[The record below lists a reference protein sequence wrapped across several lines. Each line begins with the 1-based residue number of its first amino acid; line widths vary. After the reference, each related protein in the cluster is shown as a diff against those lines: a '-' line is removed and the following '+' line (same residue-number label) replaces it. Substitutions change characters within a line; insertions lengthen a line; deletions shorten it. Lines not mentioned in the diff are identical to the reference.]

1 MHCSAGVCVPGRP
14 WDSAQ
19 VAYDRLA
26 VTLHSFQAV
35 WFGHRFAGQVVLIY
49 PVYGVM
55 ITENTSEFAFSTLL
69 ALWAASVLVAEIPS
83 GTLADRTS
91 RVRLIGLAGVLKGA
105 GFLTWLVLPNY
116 WGYLLGFALWGVGST
131 LKSGTEQALLHDT
144 LHFLGRPEWFER
156 IHGRGGAASSSGTI
170 VAFVA
175 GGYLAEHAGFALP
188 LALSALGPWAA
199 AAIAW
204 VGLKDVPRSSSEG
217 RPLAHP
223 HAEGSFGEGKPLAHP
238 QAEDSSSEGRPLA
251 LPQAEGSSSEGKP
264 LALPQAEGYDERP
277 EGEERYLDTL
287 RAGVR
292 EAVGRPL
299 VLRAVLMSASVVCI
313 WGVMDEFLPVFLT
326 EKGNISLADIGI
338 IYAACSAANI
348 VALALAHRLPA
359 RTPRRVGVVFGV
371 AAVPL
376 ALSVAAPGYIGA
388 VLLVLS
394 FGINGAA
401 SVLLDG
407 QLQRAI
413 RGHARATVT
422 SVAGTG
428 SEITGI
434 GLYLAAGAT
443 AEVASWHAATAM
455 FAALALMLAAI
466 FAAKPIRPSPN

>member
-91 RVRLIGLAGVLKGA
+91 RVRLIGLSGLIKGA
-105 GFLTWLVLPNY
+105 AFLTWLVLPNY

-144 LHFLGRPEWFER
+144 LHFLGKPEWFER
-156 IHGRGGAASSSGTI
+156 IHGRGGAASSAGTI

-204 VGLKDVPRSSSEG
+204 VGLKDVPRSS
-217 RPLAHP
+217 
-223 HAEGSFGEGKPLAHP
+223 GEGKPLP
-238 QAEDSSSEGRPLA
+238 
-251 LPQAEGSSSEGKP
+251 LPQAEGS
-264 LALPQAEGYDERP
+264 DERP

-388 VLLVLS
+388 ALLVLS

-428 SEITGI
+428 TEITGI

-455 FAALALMLAAI
+455 FAALALTLAAI
-466 FAAKPIRPSPN
+466 FAAKPIRPSPT

>member
-1 MHCSAGVCVPGRP
+1 M
-14 WDSAQ
+14 
-19 VAYDRLA
+19 
-26 VTLHSFQAV
+26 TLHSFQAV

-91 RVRLIGLAGVLKGA
+91 RVRLIGLSGVIKGA
-105 GFLTWLVLPNY
+105 AFLTWLVLPNY

-144 LHFLGRPEWFER
+144 LHFLGKPEWFER
-156 IHGRGGAASSSGTI
+156 IHGRGGAASSLGTI

-204 VGLKDVPRSSSEG
+204 VGLKDVPRT
-217 RPLAHP
+217 
-223 HAEGSFGEGKPLAHP
+223 
-238 QAEDSSSEGRPLA
+238 
-251 LPQAEGSSSEGKP
+251 SSEGKP

-359 RTPRRVGVVFGV
+359 RTPRRVGVVFGI

-388 VLLVLS
+388 ALLVLS

>member
-1 MHCSAGVCVPGRP
+1 MPGRP

-91 RVRLIGLAGVLKGA
+91 RVRLIGLSGVIKGA
-105 GFLTWLVLPNY
+105 AFLTWLVLPNY

-144 LHFLGRPEWFER
+144 LHFLGKPEWFER
-156 IHGRGGAASSSGTI
+156 IHGRGGAASSAGTI

-204 VGLKDVPRSSSEG
+204 VGLKDVPRTSSEG
-217 RPLAHP
+217 RPLALP
-223 HAEGSFGEGKPLAHP
+223 QAEDSFGEGKPLAHP
-238 QAEDSSSEGRPLA
+238 H
-251 LPQAEGSSSEGKP
+251 AEGSSSEGKP
-264 LALPQAEGYDERP
+264 LALPQAEGSDERP

-388 VLLVLS
+388 ALLVLS

-428 SEITGI
+428 TEITGI

>member
-1 MHCSAGVCVPGRP
+1 MHCSAGVCAPGRP

-35 WFGHRFAGQVVLIY
+35 WFGHRFAREVVLIY

-91 RVRLIGLAGVLKGA
+91 RVRLIGLSGLIKGA
-105 GFLTWLVLPNY
+105 AFLTWLVLPNY

-144 LHFLGRPEWFER
+144 LHFLGKPEWFER

-170 VAFVA
+170 LAFVA

-204 VGLKDVPRSSSEG
+204 VGLKDVPRSI
-217 RPLAHP
+217 
-223 HAEGSFGEGKPLAHP
+223 GERK
-238 QAEDSSSEGRPLA
+238 PLA

-264 LALPQAEGYDERP
+264 LALPQAEGSDERP

-287 RAGVR
+287 RAGIR

-313 WGVMDEFLPVFLT
+313 WGAMDEFLPVFLT

-359 RTPRRVGVVFGV
+359 RTPRRVGVVFGI

-388 VLLVLS
+388 ALLVLS

-466 FAAKPIRPSPN
+466 FAAKPIRPSPT

>member
-1 MHCSAGVCVPGRP
+1 M
-14 WDSAQ
+14 
-19 VAYDRLA
+19 
-26 VTLHSFQAV
+26 TLRSFQAV
-35 WFGHRFAGQVVLIY
+35 WFGHRFAREVVLIY
-49 PVYGVM
+49 PVYAVM

-69 ALWAASVLVAEIPS
+69 ALWSASVLIAEIPS

-91 RVRLIGLAGVLKGA
+91 RVRLIGLSGVVKGA
-105 GFLTWLVLPNY
+105 AFLTWLVLPNY

-144 LHFLGRPEWFER
+144 LQALGKPEWFER
-156 IHGRGGAASSSGTI
+156 IHGRGGAASSLGTV

-188 LALSALGPWAA
+188 LALSALGPWIA

-204 VGLKDVPRSSSEG
+204 LGLKDVPRTSSE
-217 RPLAHP
+217 R
-223 HAEGSFGEGKPLAHP
+223 
-238 QAEDSSSEGRPLA
+238 
-251 LPQAEGSSSEGKP
+251 KP
-264 LALPQAEGYDERP
+264 LALPLAEGSGNPPER
-277 EGEERYLDTL
+277 ERYLDTL

-299 VLRAVLMSASVVCI
+299 VLRAVLMSASIVCI
-313 WGVMDEFLPVFLT
+313 WGVMDEFLPVFLA
-326 EKGNISLADIGI
+326 EKGTISLADIGI
-338 IYAACSAANI
+338 VYAACSAANI

-359 RTPRRVGVVFGV
+359 RTPRRVGVVFGI

-376 ALSVAAPGYIGA
+376 ALSVAAPGYFGA
-388 VLLVLS
+388 ALLVLS

-428 SEITGI
+428 TEITGI
-434 GLYLAAGAT
+434 VLYLAAGAA
-443 AEVASWHAATAM
+443 AEVESWHAATAL

-466 FAAKPIRPSPN
+466 FAAKPIPSAALTQ

>member
-1 MHCSAGVCVPGRP
+1 M
-14 WDSAQ
+14 
-19 VAYDRLA
+19 
-26 VTLHSFQAV
+26 TLHSFQAV

-91 RVRLIGLAGVLKGA
+91 RVRLIGLSGVIKGA
-105 GFLTWLVLPNY
+105 AFLTWLVLPNY

-144 LHFLGRPEWFER
+144 LHFLGKPEWFER
-156 IHGRGGAASSSGTI
+156 IHGRGGAASSLGTI

-204 VGLKDVPRSSSEG
+204 VGLKDVPRTSSEG

-238 QAEDSSSEGRPLA
+238 QAE
-251 LPQAEGSSSEGKP
+251 GS
-264 LALPQAEGYDERP
+264 DERP

-359 RTPRRVGVVFGV
+359 RTPRRVGVVFGI

-388 VLLVLS
+388 ALLVLS

-466 FAAKPIRPSPN
+466 FAAKPIRPSPT

>member
-49 PVYGVM
+49 PVYGLM

-91 RVRLIGLAGVLKGA
+91 RVRLIGLSGLIKGA
-105 GFLTWLVLPNY
+105 AFLTWLVLPNY

-144 LHFLGRPEWFER
+144 LHFLGKPEWFER
-156 IHGRGGAASSSGTI
+156 IHGRGGAASSAGTI

-204 VGLKDVPRSSSEG
+204 VGLKDVPRTSSEG

-223 HAEGSFGEGKPLAHP
+223 HAE
-238 QAEDSSSEGRPLA
+238 DSSSEW
-251 LPQAEGSSSEGKP
+251 KP

-326 EKGNISLADIGI
+326 EKGSISLADIGI

-359 RTPRRVGVVFGV
+359 RTPRRVGVVFGI

-376 ALSVAAPGYIGA
+376 ALSVAAHGYIGA
-388 VLLVLS
+388 ALLVLS

-428 SEITGI
+428 TEITGI

-455 FAALALMLAAI
+455 FAALALTLAAI
-466 FAAKPIRPSPN
+466 FAAKPIRPGPI

>member
-1 MHCSAGVCVPGRP
+1 M
-14 WDSAQ
+14 
-19 VAYDRLA
+19 
-26 VTLHSFQAV
+26 TLHSFQAV
-35 WFGHRFAGQVVLIY
+35 WFGHRFAREVVLIY

-69 ALWAASVLVAEIPS
+69 ALWSASVLVAEIPS

-91 RVRLIGLAGVLKGA
+91 RVRLIGLSGVIKGA
-105 GFLTWLVLPNY
+105 AFLTWLVLSNY

-144 LHFLGRPEWFER
+144 LHLLGKPEWFER
-156 IHGRGGAASSSGTI
+156 IHGRGGAASSLGTV

-188 LALSALGPWAA
+188 LALPALGPWVA

-204 VGLKDVPRSSSEG
+204 VGLKDVPRSSREG

-223 HAEGSFGEGKPLAHP
+223 
-238 QAEDSSSEGRPLA
+238 
-251 LPQAEGSSSEGKP
+251 QAEGS
-264 LALPQAEGYDERP
+264 DERP
-277 EGEERYLDTL
+277 DREERYLDTL

-326 EKGNISLADIGI
+326 EKGTISLADIGI
-338 IYAACSAANI
+338 VYAACSAANI

-359 RTPRRVGVVFGV
+359 RTPRRVGVVFGI

-376 ALSVAAPGYIGA
+376 ALSVAAPGYMGA
-388 VLLVLS
+388 ALLVLS

-413 RGHARATVT
+413 QGHARATVT

-428 SEITGI
+428 SEITRI

-455 FAALALMLAAI
+455 FAALALTLAAI
-466 FAAKPIRPSPN
+466 FAAKPIRPTPT

>member
-49 PVYGVM
+49 PVYGLM
-55 ITENTSEFAFSTLL
+55 ITENTSEFAFATLL

-91 RVRLIGLAGVLKGA
+91 RVRLIGLSGVIKGA
-105 GFLTWLVLPNY
+105 AFLTWFVLPNY

-144 LHFLGRPEWFER
+144 LHFLGKPEWFER

-188 LALSALGPWAA
+188 LALSALGPWVA

-204 VGLKDVPRSSSEG
+204 IGLRDVPR
-217 RPLAHP
+217 
-223 HAEGSFGEGKPLAHP
+223 SFGEGK
-238 QAEDSSSEGRPLA
+238 PLA

-264 LALPQAEGYDERP
+264 LAPPQAEGSTERP
-277 EGEERYLDTL
+277 EPEERYLDTL

-292 EAVGRPL
+292 EAMGRPL
-299 VLRAVLMSASVVCI
+299 VLRAVLMSASIVCI

-388 VLLVLS
+388 ALLVLS
-394 FGINGAA
+394 FGISGAA

-455 FAALALMLAAI
+455 FAALALTLAAI

>member
-1 MHCSAGVCVPGRP
+1 MSEFRCTALLVFVCREGR
-14 WDSAQ
+14 DSAQ

-35 WFGHRFAGQVVLIY
+35 WFGHRFAGEVVLIY
-49 PVYGVM
+49 PVYGLM

-91 RVRLIGLAGVLKGA
+91 RVRLIGLSGVIKGA
-105 GFLTWLVLPNY
+105 AFLTWLVLPNY

-144 LHFLGRPEWFER
+144 LHFLGKPEWFER
-156 IHGRGGAASSSGTI
+156 IHGRGGAASSAGTI

-217 RPLAHP
+217 RPLA
-223 HAEGSFGEGKPLAHP
+223 
-238 QAEDSSSEGRPLA
+238 R
-251 LPQAEGSSSEGKP
+251 PQAEGS
-264 LALPQAEGYDERP
+264 AERP

-359 RTPRRVGVVFGV
+359 RTPRRVGVVFGI

-376 ALSVAAPGYIGA
+376 ALSVAAPGYMGA
-388 VLLVLS
+388 ALLVLS

-428 SEITGI
+428 TEITGI

-466 FAAKPIRPSPN
+466 FAAKPIRPSPT

>member
-1 MHCSAGVCVPGRP
+1 M
-14 WDSAQ
+14 
-19 VAYDRLA
+19 
-26 VTLHSFQAV
+26 TLHSFQAV

-49 PVYGVM
+49 PVYGLM

-69 ALWAASVLVAEIPS
+69 ALWSASVLVAEIPS

-91 RVRLIGLAGVLKGA
+91 RVRLIGLSGVIKGA
-105 GFLTWLVLPNY
+105 AFLTWLVLPNY

-144 LHFLGRPEWFER
+144 LHFLGKPEWFER
-156 IHGRGGAASSSGTI
+156 IHGRGGAASSAGTI

-204 VGLKDVPRSSSEG
+204 VGLKDVPRSSV
-217 RPLAHP
+217 
-223 HAEGSFGEGKPLAHP
+223 EGKPLAHP
-238 QAEDSSSEGRPLA
+238 GAD
-251 LPQAEGSSSEGKP
+251 GSSSEGKP
-264 LALPQAEGYDERP
+264 LALPQAEGSDERP

-388 VLLVLS
+388 ALLVLS

-428 SEITGI
+428 TEITGI

-455 FAALALMLAAI
+455 FAALALTLAAI
-466 FAAKPIRPSPN
+466 FAAKPIRPSPT

>member
-49 PVYGVM
+49 PVYGLM

-91 RVRLIGLAGVLKGA
+91 RVRLIGLSGVIKGA
-105 GFLTWLVLPNY
+105 AFLTWLVLPNY

-144 LHFLGRPEWFER
+144 LHLLGKPEWFER
-156 IHGRGGAASSSGTI
+156 IHGRGGAASSLGTV
-170 VAFVA
+170 VAFIA

-204 VGLKDVPRSSSEG
+204 VGLKDVPRTSSEG

-223 HAEGSFGEGKPLAHP
+223 H
-238 QAEDSSSEGRPLA
+238 AEDSSSEGRPLA
-251 LPQAEGSSSEGKP
+251 LPQAEGS
-264 LALPQAEGYDERP
+264 DERP

-338 IYAACSAANI
+338 IYAACSVANI

-359 RTPRRVGVVFGV
+359 RTPRRVGVVFGI

-388 VLLVLS
+388 ALLVLS

-428 SEITGI
+428 TEITGI

-455 FAALALMLAAI
+455 FAALAVMLAAI
-466 FAAKPIRPSPN
+466 FAAKPIRPSPT